1 MKINTLCGYFIN
13 KNGKKD
19 PKVSLLMS
27 DEEIEE
33 FMELLKEYMIKSE
46 IEIIKWKQRQEYYKG
61 LAQHGDYLEKEAAKM
76 EVTVDY
82 YMNEFLV

>member
-1 MKINTLCGYFIN
+1 MN
-13 KNGKKD
+13 
-19 PKVSLLMS
+19 
-27 DEEIEE
+27 DEEIEQ
-33 FMELLKEYMIKSE
+33 FMELLKNYMIKSE

-61 LAQHGDYLEKEAAKM
+61 LAQHGDYLEKEASKM

>member
-1 MKINTLCGYFIN
+1 MN
-13 KNGKKD
+13 
-19 PKVSLLMS
+19 
-27 DEEIEE
+27 DEEIEQ
-33 FMELLKEYMIKSE
+33 FMELLKDYMIKSE

-61 LAQHGDYLEKEAAKM
+61 LAQHGDYLEKKFAKM

>member
-1 MKINTLCGYFIN
+1 MN
-13 KNGKKD
+13 
-19 PKVSLLMS
+19 
-27 DEEIEE
+27 DEEIEQ
-33 FMELLKEYMIKSE
+33 FMELLKDYMMKSE
-46 IEIIKWKQRQEYYKG
+46 IEIIKWKQRQKYYKG

>member
-1 MKINTLCGYFIN
+1 
-13 KNGKKD
+13 
-19 PKVSLLMS
+19 MS

-61 LAQHGDYLEKEAAKM
+61 LAQHGAYLDKEAAKM

-82 YMNEFLV
+82 YMDEFLV

>member
-1 MKINTLCGYFIN
+1 MN
-13 KNGKKD
+13 
-19 PKVSLLMS
+19 
-27 DEEIEE
+27 DEEIEQ
-33 FMELLKEYMIKSE
+33 FMELLKDYMMKSE

-61 LAQHGDYLEKEAAKM
+61 IAQHGYYLEKEAAKM

>member
-1 MKINTLCGYFIN
+1 MN
-13 KNGKKD
+13 
-19 PKVSLLMS
+19 
-27 DEEIEE
+27 DEEIEQ
-33 FMELLKEYMIKSE
+33 FMELLKDYMMKSE

-76 EVTVDY
+76 EVTGDY

>member
-1 MKINTLCGYFIN
+1 MNDEKI
-13 KNGKKD
+13 
-19 PKVSLLMS
+19 
-27 DEEIEE
+27 EQ
-33 FMELLKEYMIKSE
+33 FMELLKDYMTKSE

-61 LAQHGDYLEKEAAKM
+61 LAQHGDYLEKEAARM

>member
-1 MKINTLCGYFIN
+1 MN
-13 KNGKKD
+13 
-19 PKVSLLMS
+19 
-27 DEEIEE
+27 DEEIEQ
-33 FMELLKEYMIKSE
+33 FMELLKDYMIKSE

-61 LAQHGDYLEKEAAKM
+61 LAQHGDYLEKEADKM

>member
-1 MKINTLCGYFIN
+1 MN
-13 KNGKKD
+13 
-19 PKVSLLMS
+19 
-27 DEEIEE
+27 DEEIEQ
-33 FMELLKEYMIKSE
+33 FMELLKDYMIKSE
-46 IEIIKWKQRQEYYKG
+46 IEIIKWKQRQECYKG

>member
-1 MKINTLCGYFIN
+1 MN
-13 KNGKKD
+13 
-19 PKVSLLMS
+19 
-27 DEEIEE
+27 DEEIEQ
-33 FMELLKEYMIKSE
+33 FMELLKDYMIKSE
-46 IEIIKWKQRQEYYKG
+46 IEIIKWKQRPEYYKG

>member
-1 MKINTLCGYFIN
+1 MCIRDS
-13 KNGKKD
+13 KD
-19 PKVSLLMS
+19 PKVSSLMN
-27 DEEIEE
+27 DEEIEQ

-61 LAQHGDYLEKEAAKM
+61 LAQHGDYLEKEAAKV

-82 YMNEFLV
+82 YMDEFLV

>member
-1 MKINTLCGYFIN
+1 MN
-13 KNGKKD
+13 
-19 PKVSLLMS
+19 
-27 DEEIEE
+27 DEEIEQ
-33 FMELLKEYMIKSE
+33 FMELLKDYMMKSE

-61 LAQHGDYLEKEAAKM
+61 LAQHGDHLEKEAAKM